1 LTRDASDI
9 LQHFL
14 RPASI
19 TLGSYGRDSFHSL
32 RREALTGIGSVL
44 GIGQAMKMAGHSSI
58 DITMVYQLED
68 KAERERGVRA
78 FQERI
83 LGKPEGPVQ

>member
-1 LTRDASDI
+1 
-9 LQHFL
+9 
-14 RPASI
+14 
-19 TLGSYGRDSFHSL
+19 
-32 RREALTGIGSVL
+32 VL